1 MRDGKKYCTV
11 TRKMEK
17 MLVIVAVTMLH
28 RKFRLIVDL
37 RAVLVSPNVDYSKTK
52 FIESGESES
61 K

>member
-1 MRDGKKYCTV
+1 MTERNCNT
-11 TRKMEK
+11 
-17 MLVIVAVTMLH
+17 VAVTMLH

-52 FIESGESES
+52 FVESGESES